1 MGRYHFGHEEI
12 ISMYMQLLEDLNLF
26 NSYIKIGVKIIM
38 DRNNQSLCSVPDN
51 NHINFSQKLDSI
63 RVQYQKSM
71 KKDKMGTSATQAE
84 TSCIAFDD

>member
-26 NSYIKIGVKIIM
+26 NSYIKISVKIIM

-51 NHINFSQKLDSI
+51 NHINFS
-63 RVQYQKSM
+63 
-71 KKDKMGTSATQAE
+71 
-84 TSCIAFDD
+84 